1 MGFFSKL
8 FGKKEKNE
16 EVVESNVNLVSSKS
30 FPVYINPNIYLAH
43 RGARIC
49 IGKDA
54 MNGDLNDKTKY
65 VSKIISYGHESVVE
79 HTNVIGLIILKK
91 NEIKDKVFEIID
103 ILNNGRYLH
112 YSVKENE
119 DSIVIL
125 VGGSIRAFYHVIR
138 ESNQDYKTL
147 NLIKNLLYQSVEKE
161 LLKPL
166 IKERLLEDDKCNY
179 YCDGELDTVKSL
191 VTQVKNSK
199 EDKNVENYDINCKYT
214 YEPEELDKERCTLIY
229 KTDIDKVLK
238 EVKKYGFTRKDI
250 YKVATVSF
258 VFHNISR
265 ACANQLVRHRV
276 GISQESQRY
285 VTHDYLKNNDFIDN
299 VVINREERYSD
310 EKFNGVFK
318 KLDTINP
325 FRTYQF
331 LISNKIMK
339 EDARAYLPMNVI
351 TQLMMTFTYEQ
362 YAHLLQLRL
371 DKAAQREIRETV
383 AESATFLFDTTE
395 MRDKFIS
402 LCTNYGYHD
411 YDYKDPLLEEFDN
424 INIDEEET
432 VEESEDL
439 KINNEEDAKKI
450 LDLSE
455 KYKKLGNE

>member
-1 MGFFSKL
+1 M
-8 FGKKEKNE
+8 
-16 EVVESNVNLVSSKS
+16 
-30 FPVYINPNIYLAH
+30 
-43 RGARIC
+43 
-49 IGKDA
+49 
-54 MNGDLNDKTKY
+54 
-65 VSKIISYGHESVVE
+65 
-79 HTNVIGLIILKK
+79 
-91 NEIKDKVFEIID
+91 
-103 ILNNGRYLH
+103 
-112 YSVKENE
+112 
-119 DSIVIL
+119 
-125 VGGSIRAFYHVIR
+125 
-138 ESNQDYKTL
+138 
-147 NLIKNLLYQSVEKE
+147 
-161 LLKPL
+161 
-166 IKERLLEDDKCNY
+166 
-179 YCDGELDTVKSL
+179 
-191 VTQVKNSK
+191 
-199 EDKNVENYDINCKYT
+199 
-214 YEPEELDKERCTLIY
+214 
-229 KTDIDKVLK
+229 
-238 EVKKYGFTRKDI
+238 
-250 YKVATVSF
+250 
-258 VFHNISR
+258 
-265 ACANQLVRHRV
+265 
-276 GISQESQRY
+276 
-285 VTHDYLKNNDFIDN
+285 
-299 VVINREERYSD
+299 VINKEERYSD

-439 KINNEEDAKKI
+439 KIDSEEDAKKI
-450 LDLSE
+450 LELSE

>member
-16 EVVESNVNLVSSKS
+16 VIEEDIGIVSSKS

-79 HTNVIGLIILKK
+79 HTNVIGLIILNK

-125 VGGSIRAFYHVIR
+125 VGGSVRAFYHVIR

-161 LLKPL
+161 LLNPL
-166 IKERLLEDDKCNY
+166 IKEGLLDKDKCVY
-179 YCDGELDTVKSL
+179 YCDGELDTVKSK
-191 VTQVKNSK
+191 VTQVKNDK
-199 EDKNVENYDINCKYT
+199 ENKDVENYDIDCKYT

-229 KTDIDKVLK
+229 KTDIDKVLN
-238 EVKKYGFTRKDI
+238 EVKKYGFTSKDI

-383 AESATFLFDTTE
+383 AESATFLFDTAE